1 MANARE
7 IQGRIKS
14 INDTM
19 KITNAM
25 YMISST
31 KLQRAKKE
39 LAETEP
45 FFFTMQSM
53 IARTVRHMP
62 EMDHRYLTHDPVG
75 SGKKRGFLVI
85 TADKGLAGAYNH
97 NVLKL
102 AEEELEHSKEWNLFV
117 VGELGRQYFA
127 GKKIAVDE
135 HFLYTAQH
143 PTFDRAR
150 VITSRLLEKFDN
162 GELDEI
168 DIIFTSMK
176 NGMQSETKM
185 ERLLPLT
192 QQDFSNHLQHT
203 AGVMQE
209 EFIFSPSPQA
219 VLESVVPNYITGYI
233 FGALVESFCSEHNA
247 RMMAMEAAN
256 DSAKDMLH
264 QLSIEYNRVRQAAIT
279 QEITE
284 VVSGAKA
291 QKRKKKGDR

>member
-1 MANARE
+1 MA
-7 IQGRIKS
+7 
-14 INDTM
+14 
-19 KITNAM
+19 
-25 YMISST
+25 
-31 KLQRAKKE
+31 
-39 LAETEP
+39 
-45 FFFTMQSM
+45 
-53 IARTVRHMP
+53 
-62 EMDHRYLTHDPVG
+62 
-75 SGKKRGFLVI
+75 
-85 TADKGLAGAYNH
+85 
-97 NVLKL
+97 
-102 AEEELEHSKEWNLFV
+102 
-117 VGELGRQYFA
+117 GRQYFHSR
-127 GKKIAVDE
+127 KIPVDE

-192 QQDFSNHLQHT
+192 QQDFSNHLQQT

-219 VLESVVPNYITGYI
+219 VLESIVPNYITGYI

>member
-62 EMDHRYLTHDPVG
+62 EMQHRYLTHDPVG
-75 SGKKRGFLVI
+75 S
-85 TADKGLAGAYNH
+85 DKGLAGAYNH

-102 AEEELEHSKEWNLFV
+102 AEEELEKSEEWNLFV

-127 GKKIAVDE
+127 GKRIAVDE

-150 VITSRLLEKFDN
+150 VITGRLLEKYDN

-168 DIIFTSMK
+168 DIIYTSMK
-176 NGMQSETKM
+176 NGMQSETKV

-192 QQDFSNHLQHT
+192 QQDFSASVMQQA
-203 AGVMQE
+203 AGVQQE

-219 VLESVVPNYITGYI
+219 VLESIVPNYITGYI

-247 RMMAMEAAN
+247 RMMAMESAN